1 MVDRTHPRTVIARPG
16 RPPILTRVSNAPP
29 AGRPVLAFTLPGVA
43 YDDDI
48 AVQAF
53 ARHLTAAVEA
63 GGGNGRRIVAGMR
76 AFLEGKPD
84 LLPDPPWSVPPAT
97 GERAVEHLAVAAGCP
112 PDLVVR
118 ARTAAR
124 QDLARTAW
132 LLDPADGLS
141 DLLDAAAGRARVVAV
156 ADPAD
161 PATVPILDALELT
174 ERVAL
179 VAPAD
184 LDALP
189 AGSMV
194 LIDATWAP
202 HLARAQANGQR
213 TVLID
218 RFGAGD
224 GRPDRR
230 TKDLRGAV
238 PDIAAWLE
246 GTAA

>member
-1 MVDRTHPRTVIARPG
+1 MDPSILLQYW
-16 RPPILTRVSNAPP
+16 PILLN
-29 AGRPVLAFTLPGVA
+29 GFM
-43 YDDDI
+43 
-48 AVQAF
+48 
-53 ARHLTAAVEA
+53 LT
-63 GGGNGRRIVAGMR
+63 I
-76 AFLEGKPD
+76 L
-84 LLPDPPWSVPPAT
+84 
-97 GERAVEHLAVAAGCP
+97 C
-112 PDLVVR
+112 
-118 ARTAAR
+118 
-124 QDLARTAW
+124 W
-132 LLDPADGLS
+132 LLGTVFSMLLGLIIS
-141 DLLDAAAGRARVVAV
+141 LAQRYGPRPLRWLIQAYIEVIRGTPFLVQLFVLYYGGPLLGLR
-156 ADPAD
+156 
-161 PATVPILDALELT
+161 
-174 ERVAL
+174 
-179 VAPAD
+179 